1 MEIWKD
7 IPNYEGLYQVSNLG
21 RVRSLDRLDSLGR
34 KIKGKVMSNRMGGNY
49 FKVSLC
55 KDSKIKDEYVH
66 VLVAKSFLNHNKQ
79 RGIVVDHIN
88 NDSFD
93 NRLENLQII
102 TQRENI
108 NKDCK
113 SSSKYDG
120 VYSGYKNKW
129 YSHLRVNGKD
139 FHLGTF
145 ETESR
150 ANIAYQFAVMQLNK
164 LEKILV

>member
-7 IPNYEGLYQVSNLG
+7 IPNYEGRYQVSDLG
-21 RVRSLDRLDSLGR
+21 GVRSLDRLDSLDR
-34 KIKGKVMSNRMGGNY
+34 KIQGKVMSNRMGGNY

-55 KDSKIKDEYVH
+55 KDGKIKDEYVH
-66 VLVAKSFLNHNKQ
+66 VLVAESFLNHKKQ

-88 NDSFD
+88 NDGFD

-113 SSSKYDG
+113 GSSKYDG
-120 VYSGYKNKW
+120 VYKGHSDKW
-129 YSHLRVNGKD
+129 YSHLRVSGKD

-145 ETESR
+145 NTESR
-150 ANIAYQFAVMQLNK
+150 ANIAYQFAIMQLNN
-164 LEKILV
+164 LEKILS